1 MKNRHDELTEA
12 FVLVL
17 DTSLREYFEKHIK
30 PPQQQNIFRNPQQQ
44 AYLEYKNPDYA
55 DQAEELYYD
64 TLKKNLIQFSLGRPL
79 RVAFYNRYRAGVDP
93 LYTDK
98 LTEIAKL
105 WLPHIGSLERIIIE
119 KESSWKEYEKLDEGE
134 YDLIVTPDLH
144 QFGDTVQE
152 ALDRIVSLD
161 TLVYFDLESM
171 LSDDAD
177 SHFLTLRL
185 LMSEETAGKELLR
198 DERPYFF
205 ERQRTNKSANPT

>member
-1 MKNRHDELTEA
+1 MKNHHDELTEA
-12 FVLVL
+12 LVLVL
-17 DTSLREYFEKHIK
+17 DSSLRDYFEKHMK
-30 PPQQQNIFRNPQQQ
+30 PPQQQNAFKNPKQQ
-44 AYLEYKNPDYA
+44 AYLEYKNSEYA
-55 DQAEELYYD
+55 DHAEEFYYE
-64 TLKKNLIQFSLGRPL
+64 TLKENLIGFSLGRPL
-79 RVAFYNRYRAGVDP
+79 RVAFYNRYRVGVDP

-105 WLPHIGSLERIIIE
+105 WLPRIGSLERIIIE
-119 KESSWKEYEKLDEGE
+119 KEPSWKEYEKLDAGD

-152 ALDRIVSLD
+152 ALDRITRLN

-198 DERPYFF
+198 EERPYFF
-205 ERQRTNKSANPT
+205 ERQKGNEGSISF